1 MRTDAA
7 VSLIFLVAGVA
18 ATLAVSQDTAAPP
31 RNSRSSITSV
41 SVAETGNGV
50 DVEVAFSH
58 LVQPEVSRLEHP
70 DRLIFDFPGCGL
82 AGPGQRFVV
91 NRGPV
96 IAVRSEPAGPAV
108 SARVIVEL
116 RSEPKSAQDRERALS
131 GNKLVVNLGS
141 AGNNLLI
148 ELGTNGGTPHPA
160 SASAGSKPAANSQ
173 PLVPKSS
180 DVVPPMPTEESEF
193 AIGMDPRVIENL
205 PVWPPEVRATD
216 RTAPKPADVVPST
229 PTAPPLVLRS
239 DRLALSFTAPPPK
252 PKVLPP
258 PAHILPAATTQ
269 VDAYALLDQARALGL
284 ADLEALEAKAQ
295 AGDPQSETTLALA
308 YHAGTLL
315 KLDDAE
321 ALRLLRQAAG
331 RGFVPAEEALAIFCQ
346 SGFGMPPDKK
356 QAVSWYTRAAEHG
369 SKDAAT
375 NLGLMY
381 STGDGIPKDPEQAA
395 SWFRGAAEA
404 GDATAQVNI
413 AGLYHRGEGVPQD
426 DTQAALWLTKAAE
439 QGLLPAML
447 ELATWDL
454 SPEHGGH
461 IGDAI
466 RWLKKA
472 GDLGNATAQM
482 ELGDIFADK
491 KFGRQDYSQAVDW
504 YRKAAEQ
511 GQREGQ
517 FGLGARYFF
526 GQGVLQDFGEARNWL
541 TRAANQGHP
550 YAQFLLAKMFESGE
564 GGPVDVAS
572 AEKYY
577 DPAANFGI
585 PEAQYHLGLLLAS
598 DRSNGANLVSAYK
611 WLVLAED
618 PVKESAATAQQLRK
632 LLAPAQIAQAE
643 HEIDEWRTAH
653 PPRRSDR

>member
-148 ELGTNGGTPHPA
+148 ELGTNGGAPHPA

-173 PLVPKSS
+173 PLAPKSE
-180 DVVPPMPTEESEF
+180 D
-193 AIGMDPRVIENL
+193 AL
-205 PVWPPEVRATD
+205 
-216 RTAPKPADVVPST
+216 PST

-239 DRLALSFTAPPPK
+239 DRLALSSTAPPPK

-404 GDATAQVNI
+404 GDATAQVNL

-526 GQGVLQDFGEARNWL
+526 GQGVLQDFDEARNWL

>member
-7 VSLIFLVAGVA
+7 VSLIFLVAGMA
-18 ATLAVSQDTAAPP
+18 ATLAVSQDTATRPS
-31 RNSRSSITSV
+31 RNWRSSITSV
-41 SVAETGNGV
+41 SVAETADGV
-50 DVEVAFSH
+50 DVKVAFNQ

-70 DRLIFDFPGCGL
+70 DRLVFDFPGCGL
-82 AGPGQRFVV
+82 AGSGQRFAV
-91 NRGPV
+91 NRGRV
-96 IAVRSEPAGPAV
+96 MAVRTETAGAA
-108 SARVIVEL
+108 SNARVVVEL
-116 RSEPKSAQDRERALS
+116 RSEPKSAQIREGAIA

-141 AGNNLLI
+141 VGNNLLI
-148 ELGTNGGTPHPA
+148 ELGTNGGTSLPAPA
-160 SASAGSKPAANSQ
+160 SAANKPAVNSQ
-173 PLVPKSS
+173 PLAPPSA
-180 DVVPPMPTEESEF
+180 DEVPPMPS
-193 AIGMDPRVIENL
+193 
-205 PVWPPEVRATD
+205 
-216 RTAPKPADVVPST
+216 
-229 PTAPPLVLRS
+229 APPLVLKS
-239 DRLALSFTAPPPK
+239 DRLALSATAAPPK

-258 PAHILPAATTQ
+258 GRILPAATTQ
-269 VDAYALLDQARALGL
+269 VNAYALLDQARALSIS
-284 ADLEALEAKAQ
+284 DLESLEAKAQ
-295 AGDPQSETTLALA
+295 AGDSQSETTLALA

-315 KLDDAE
+315 KMNDAE

-369 SKDAAT
+369 SGDAAT
-375 NLGLMY
+375 NLALMY
-381 STGDGIPKDPEQAA
+381 STGDGIPKDSAQAA
-395 SWFRGAAEA
+395 NWFRGAAEA
-404 GDATAQVNI
+404 GDTTAQLNL
-413 AGLYHRGEGVPQD
+413 AGLYHRGEGLPQD

-447 ELATWDL
+447 QLASWDL
-454 SPEHGGH
+454 NPEHGGN
-461 IGDAI
+461 IDSAI
-466 RWLKKA
+466 LWLKKA

-482 ELGDIFADK
+482 ELGDVFADK
-491 KFGRQDYSQAVDW
+491 KFGRLDYPQAVEW

-517 FGLGARYFF
+517 FGLGARYLF
-526 GQGVLQDFGEARNWL
+526 GQGVPQDFDEARNWL

-585 PEAQYHLGLLLAS
+585 PEAQYHLGLLLAA

-618 PVKESAATAQQLRK
+618 LVKESAAPAQELRK
-632 LLAPAQIAQAE
+632 LLAPTQIAQAE

-653 PPRRSDR
+653 PARRSDR

>member
-7 VSLIFLVAGVA
+7 VSLIFIAAGMA
-18 ATLAVSQDTAAPP
+18 ATLAVAQDTAPP
-31 RNSRSSITSV
+31 PSRNSRSSITSV
-41 SVAETGNGV
+41 SVAETADGV
-50 DVEVAFSH
+50 DVKVAFSE
-58 LVQPEVSRLEHP
+58 LVQPEVSRFEHP
-70 DRLIFDFPGCGL
+70 DRLVFDFPGCGL
-82 AGPGQRFVV
+82 AGTGQRFVV

-96 IAVRSEPAGPAV
+96 IAVRTETVGAASN
-108 SARVIVEL
+108 ARVIVEL
-116 RSEPKSAQDRERALS
+116 RSEPRSAQDRERAIA

-141 AGNNLLI
+141 VGNNLLI
-148 ELGTNGGTPHPA
+148 ELSANGGKDRTAPA
-160 SASAGSKPAANSQ
+160 SAASKPAANSQ
-173 PLVPKSS
+173 PLAPKSA
-180 DVVPPMPTEESEF
+180 DVVPPMPTAESEF

-216 RTAPKPADVVPST
+216 RAAPKSAFVVPPMPS
-229 PTAPPLVLRS
+229 APPLVLKS
-239 DRLALSFTAPPPK
+239 DRLALSATAAPPR
-252 PKVLPP
+252 PKVLPL
-258 PAHILPAATTQ
+258 AHVLPAATTQ
-269 VDAYALLDQARALGL
+269 VNAYALLDQARALTIS
-284 ADLEALEAKAQ
+284 DLESLEAKAQ

-315 KLDDAE
+315 KMNDAE

-331 RGFVPAEEALAIFCQ
+331 RSFVPAEEALAIFCQ

-369 SKDAAT
+369 SGDAAT

-381 STGDGIPKDPEQAA
+381 STGDGVPKDSAQAA

-404 GDATAQVNI
+404 GDATAQLNL
-413 AGLYHRGEGVPQD
+413 AGLYHRGEGLPQD

-447 ELATWDL
+447 QLASWDL

-461 IGDAI
+461 VDNAI
-466 RWLKKA
+466 LWLKKA
-472 GDLGNATAQM
+472 GDLGDATAQM
-482 ELGDIFADK
+482 ELGDIFVDK
-491 KFGRQDYSQAVDW
+491 KFGRVDYSQAVEW

-517 FGLGARYFF
+517 FGLGARYLF
-526 GQGVLQDFGEARNWL
+526 GQGVPQNFDEARNWL

-564 GGPVDVAS
+564 GGPVDIAS

-598 DRSNGANLVSAYK
+598 DRSNGANLISAYK

-618 PVKESAATAQQLRK
+618 PVKESAATAQELRK

-643 HEIDEWRTAH
+643 REIDEWRTAH
-653 PPRRSDR
+653 PPRHSYR